1 MSESKKALPGW
12 REIPDGGLILE
23 AGNAKEYRTGD
34 WRSNRPIFDAE
45 QCIGCLLCWVYCPD
59 SAILLD
65 GVKPIGIDYDHCKGC
80 GICVEECPRSG
91 RALRLVSEK
100 EAS

>member
-45 QCIGCLLCWVYCPD
+45 QCIAPTDRYLTL
-59 SAILLD
+59 SNA
-65 GVKPIGIDYDHCKGC
+65 
-80 GICVEECPRSG
+80 
-91 RALRLVSEK
+91 
-100 EAS
+100 